1 MMPRLVL
8 EVLDGRAT
16 VRARARIDAVPAT
29 IGRGYDNDV
38 ILDDPYACP
47 THVRITEDADGTL
60 VAEDVGSVNG
70 LRVGRNGARVPR
82 VPLRHGTELRIGRTI
97 VRCCDPA
104 HPVPPAL
111 ADDDQERGVAGRIL
125 ASARW
130 RVAAICASVPAL
142 VAFEY
147 TASIDRAG
155 GVKALSETVVLLLL
169 LTLWSGGWALAS
181 RVVSH
186 RFAFTRHFAYA
197 TLMAVAFTAFGAV
210 TEWLDFLVPDTAL
223 SDAFG
228 FGAAAVLVGMVIAGH
243 LRIASTMSRAHRF
256 RAVAAVLGALGVI
269 GVILAIADNEKFTS
283 VMRYDGQLKPIPA
296 SWVPAVSV
304 TRFVADARALREAV
318 DTLASDSAG
327 SASR

>member
-1 MMPRLVL
+1 MTPRLIV
-8 EVLDGRAT
+8 EVLDGRTT
-16 VRARARIDAVPAT
+16 VRTRARIDAVPAT

-38 ILDDPYACP
+38 ILDDPYACA
-47 THVRITEDADGTL
+47 THVRITEGADGTL

-70 LRVGRNGARVPR
+70 LRAGRNGARVPQ

-111 ADDDQERGVAGRIL
+111 ADDQEHGAAGRIL

-130 RVAAICASVPAL
+130 RVAAICASALAL

-147 TASIDRAG
+147 AASIDRAG
-155 GVKALSETVVLLLL
+155 GVKALSETVPLLLIL
-169 LTLWSGGWALAS
+169 VLWSGGWALAS

-197 TLMAVAFTAFGAV
+197 MLMAVAFTAFGAAS
-210 TEWLDFLVPDTAL
+210 EWLDFFVPDTAL
-223 SDAFG
+223 SDTFG
-228 FGAAAVLVGMVIAGH
+228 FGVGAVLIGTLVAGH
-243 LRIASTMSRAHRF
+243 LRIASTMSRAHRL
-256 RAVAAVLGALGVI
+256 RAVAAVLGALALI
-269 GVILAIADNEKFTS
+269 AAIFAIADSEKFTS
-283 VMRYDGQLKPIPA
+283 VMRYDGQLKPLPA

-304 TRFVADARALREAV
+304 TRFVADARALRDAV
-318 DTLASDSAG
+318 DTLASDSTS

>member
-1 MMPRLVL
+1 ALRRRAQGRDPRRRAQRAHDHAHALRGELRERRAARDALPGAHRRGRAGARRTDRRRAMTPRLVL

-38 ILDDPYACP
+38 ILDDPYACA
-47 THVRITEDADGTL
+47 THVRITEGADGTL

-70 LRVGRNGARVPR
+70 LRAGRNGARVPH

-111 ADDDQERGVAGRIL
+111 ADDQEHGAAGRIL

-130 RVAAICASVPAL
+130 RVAAICASALAL

-147 TASIDRAG
+147 AASIDRAG
-155 GVKALSETVVLLLL
+155 GVKALSETVPLLLIL
-169 LTLWSGGWALAS
+169 VLWSGGWALAS

-197 TLMAVAFTAFGAV
+197 TLMAVAFTAF
-210 TEWLDFLVPDTAL
+210 
-223 SDAFG
+223 
-228 FGAAAVLVGMVIAGH
+228 
-243 LRIASTMSRAHRF
+243 
-256 RAVAAVLGALGVI
+256 
-269 GVILAIADNEKFTS
+269 
-283 VMRYDGQLKPIPA
+283 
-296 SWVPAVSV
+296 
-304 TRFVADARALREAV
+304 
-318 DTLASDSAG
+318 
-327 SASR
+327 